1 MGGNRLDQMN
11 GKPFT
16 WMSSMCGYVSG
27 WEVPPP
33 PLSPEK
39 FLFEGIWKCISVFLM
54 AKFKTEKNSF
64 RSCTLKNFTL
74 EGETFINLHSL

>member
-1 MGGNRLDQMN
+1 MVMYQAGR
-11 GKPFT
+11 
-16 WMSSMCGYVSG
+16 S
-27 WEVPPP
+27 PP

-54 AKFKTEKNSF
+54 AKFITEKNSF

-74 EGETFINLHSL
+74 EGETFINLHSLYYCYFFIN